1 MTASAYYTMFDD
13 VLDQVEQGHPQD
25 IEYNDH
31 SQLNL
36 KMAVHHYNNSAFS
49 NMRNRKGKALIYR
62 KIKNES
68 SEIVFRVLFLKQ
80 FSECESNSLRVSEGH
95 RLGKL
100 THSDI
105 EEIRA
110 SNSGS
115 DELAKKYNVSRKT
128 IKYARSLTYWQPLPQ
143 PPQGK

>member
-25 IEYNDH
+25 IEYNDY

-49 NMRNRKGKALIYR
+49 NMRNAKGKALIYR

-68 SEIVFRVLFLKQ
+68 GEIVFRVLFLKQ
-80 FSECESNSLRVSEGH
+80 FAEGESNILKVI
-95 RLGKL
+95 
-100 THSDI
+100 D
-105 EEIRA
+105 
-110 SNSGS
+110 
-115 DELAKKYNVSRKT
+115 
-128 IKYARSLTYWQPLPQ
+128 
-143 PPQGK
+143 